1 MSRSEWVLKAVAH
14 SVISFIFL
22 IFPWLC
28 KIIRNK
34 RKICWMPSHS
44 LLDQENKPF
53 QATLWFA
60 VSGRIIHRGESQ
72 RASHVEWLF
81 SDVKLQM
88 AQAESTKVWIVLKN
102 LFKEIL
108 LLKKYIHVW
117 PSMICVTCISLLAC
131 NFLLQGP
138 SLKTVFFVFYICPV
152 KASQLISL
160 CQTRFGCWRL
170 HDGDN
175 GGGICLIIWLNWLGW
190 RKARDSS
197 LLPL

>member
-1 MSRSEWVLKAVAH
+1 MKCFNFVIHIHFGSGHLGIPYEKVRYPLRSERGWGLVVRVYNNSKYSRKPAGWRWVIVGLTKMSKSEWVLKAAAH

-44 LLDQENKPF
+44 LLEQENKPF

-72 RASHVEWLF
+72 RADHVEWLF

-88 AQAESTKVWIVLKN
+88 AQAESTKVWIILKN
-102 LFKEIL
+102 L
-108 LLKKYIHVW
+108 LKKFCYWKV
-117 PSMICVTCISLLAC
+117 CTCMTKYDVYNL
-131 NFLLQGP
+131 
-138 SLKTVFFVFYICPV
+138 YD
-152 KASQLISL
+152 LIS
-160 CQTRFGCWRL
+160 
-170 HDGDN
+170 
-175 GGGICLIIWLNWLGW
+175 I
-190 RKARDSS
+190 
-197 LLPL
+197 